1 MVRKQKPLNFSLADD
16 ERLSLLRSKY
26 PYIDDAYKYL
36 GMDEIAKMSY
46 HTSNIQR
53 RLIAESAKLSNI
65 AKVAKLLKT
74 VNGFQVGAF
83 ITGKEIKEVLGN
95 IYSTI
100 GITSKPSIDDFRQFA
115 VIEDKVKKIDG
126 KPKRG
131 FIIQYIK
138 IR

>member
-1 MVRKQKPLNFSLADD
+1 MVRKQQPINFSLIDD

-36 GMDEIAKMSY
+36 GMDEIEKMSY

-83 ITGKEIKEVLGN
+83 ITGKDIKAVLGN
-95 IYSTI
+95 IYSSI
-100 GITSKPSIDDFRQFA
+100 GIDSKPSIDDFRQFA
-115 VIEDKVKKIDG
+115 TIKESVKRIDG
-126 KPKRG
+126 KNTKG
-131 FIIQYIK
+131 YIIQYIK
-138 IR
+138 IK